1 MNIKYILLATFGLY
15 CLSSCIEDKGSYGN
29 IPVNEVTVSG
39 LEKTYSV
46 MSGITELNIEPTVK
60 GTILG
65 EDDSQY
71 EYTWYACKSSLT
83 ETNHEHTI
91 LGNEKNLNT
100 IVDMAPGTYQLYLL
114 VNDTSTGQE
123 WIISDMTLNVQTSL
137 TTGFYLFGDKED
149 GTVGMDFLSMP
160 ATEGDTT
167 VIKDIFTN
175 EMKLRGAQDLIYTG
189 HSSSP
194 IAIINLWAIT
204 ESGSYKIENS
214 VQTQNVFDVDQSY
227 DEGFMLPSS
236 MIEHPAKIVDQFP
249 HQLSG
254 GKAYST
260 SNRGYVTEDGIF
272 IGSIISAEVF
282 GNPVNR
288 YSAASTTLYK
298 PYKNLLYNGYASYV
312 GGVMAYDLDNEQF
325 ATIYGSFLSAK
336 YSKVPTDKAGD
347 AFPWKQDKRTI
358 VYGTNAAYYSY
369 AIMKDTENDT
379 NYYLYVMYVTSYISP
394 TKVGFASF
402 TTSDAPEIDQA
413 SQFAI
418 SYEYPIILYSVGNKL
433 YKFNY
438 ETKQSEVS
446 EYDGEIT
453 YLTYDWKSANDT
465 RFIVCTYDP
474 SAEPEQR
481 GTLYEYHLGQSLTL
495 DPVMTGRELDKPFVY
510 HTSLKIKKA
519 EYRNSSR

>member
-1 MNIKYILLATFGLY
+1 MKIKYILLATFGLY

-29 IPVNEVTVSG
+29 IPVNEVSVSG

-91 LGNEKNLNT
+91 LGNERNLNT
-100 IVDMAPGTYQLYLL
+100 VVDMAPGTYQLYLL

-160 ATEGDTT
+160 ASEGDTT

-175 EMKLRGAQDLIYTG
+175 EMKLRGAQDLLYTG
-189 HSSSP
+189 YAANPS
-194 IAIINLWAIT
+194 AVINLWAIT

-214 VQTQNVFDVDQSY
+214 IQEQNEFDIDQSY
-227 DEGFMLPSS
+227 SEEVMLPSNL
-236 MIEHPAKIVDQFP
+236 IQRPAKILDQFP
-249 HQLSG
+249 HQAAG
-254 GKAYST
+254 GVAHST
-260 SNRGYVTEDGIF
+260 SYRGYVTEDAVFSGAIF
-272 IGSIISAEVF
+272 TEEAF
-282 GNPVNR
+282 KNPVNR
-288 YSAASTTLYK
+288 YSTSTTTLYK
-298 PYKNLLYNGYASYV
+298 PYKKPFYKNTTYISA
-312 GGVMAYDLDNEQF
+312 VMIYDLDNEQF
-325 ATIYGSFLSAK
+325 VCLNSSFSFAT
-336 YSKVPTDKAGD
+336 YSKVLTEGPGD
-347 AFPWKQDKRTI
+347 FTWKQNKRTI
-358 VYGTNAAYYSY
+358 VYGTNTTNYSY
-369 AIMKDTENDT
+369 AIMKDTENNT
-379 NYYLYVMYVTSYISP
+379 NYYLYVIYVGNYLNP
-394 TKVGFASF
+394 TKMGYAAF
-402 TTSDAPEIDQA
+402 TTADAPEFNKA
-413 SQFAI
+413 SQYAI
-418 SYEYPIILYSVGNKL
+418 SSEYPIILYSVDNKL

-438 ETKQSEVS
+438 ETKTYEVT

-453 YLTYDWKSANDT
+453 YLTFDDGRSASET
-465 RFIVCTYDP
+465 RFIVCTYNP
-474 SAEPEQR
+474 SAEPDLR
-481 GTLYEYHLGQSLTL
+481 GTMYEYHLGQTLTL

>member
-1 MNIKYILLATFGLY
+1 MKIRYILVATFGLY
-15 CLSSCIEDKGSYGN
+15 CLSSCVEDKGSYGN
-29 IPVNEVTVSG
+29 IPVNEVSVSG

-65 EDDSQY
+65 EDDSKY
-71 EYTWYACKSSLT
+71 EYTWYACKSSLV

-91 LGNEKNLNT
+91 LGNEKNLQT
-100 IVDMAPGTYQLYLL
+100 VVDMAPGTYSLYLL

-160 ATEGDTT
+160 ASEGDTT

-175 EMKLRGAQDLIYTG
+175 EMKLRGAQDLLYTG
-189 HSSSP
+189 YRG
-194 IAIINLWAIT
+194 IGVINLWAIT

-214 VQTQNVFDVDQSY
+214 IQTQNVFDVDQSY
-227 DEGFMLPSS
+227 SEEYMLPSNL
-236 MIEHPAKIVDQFP
+236 IQRPAKILDQFP
-249 HQLSG
+249 HQVAG
-254 GKAYST
+254 GSAYST
-260 SNRGYVTEDGIF
+260 SYRGYITEDAVFSGAIF
-272 IGSIISAEVF
+272 TAEAF
-282 GNPVNR
+282 KNPVNR
-288 YSAASTTLYK
+288 YSTSTTTLYK
-298 PYKNLLYNGYASYV
+298 PYKKAFYKNSSSV
-312 GGVMAYDLDNEQF
+312 SVVMIYDLDNEQF
-325 ATIYGSFLSAK
+325 VRLDKSFSSAT
-336 YSKVPTDKAGD
+336 YSKVLTEGPGD
-347 AFPWKQDKRTI
+347 FTWKQDKRTI
-358 VYGTNAAYYSY
+358 VYGTNTTYYSY
-369 AIMKDTENDT
+369 AIMKDTENNT
-379 NYYLYVMYVTSYISP
+379 NYYLYVINTGDYKTDP
-394 TKVGFASF
+394 TKAGYAAF
-402 TTSDAPEIDQA
+402 TTAEAPEFDKANQY
-413 SQFAI
+413 AI
-418 SYEYPIILYSVGNKL
+418 SSEYPIILYSVDNKL
-433 YKFNY
+433 YKLNY
-438 ETKQSEVS
+438 ETKQSEVT
-446 EYDGEIT
+446 EYEGEIT

-519 EYRNSSR
+519 EYRNSPL